1 MSGFAVPILA
11 MPPRD
16 LDACNHYPMQRIH
29 VADVPKRSRRIVV
42 GAPKNE
48 GGMVEGRRV
57 EVRLQESFYL
67 LCQW

>member
-29 VADVPKRSRRIVV
+29 VV